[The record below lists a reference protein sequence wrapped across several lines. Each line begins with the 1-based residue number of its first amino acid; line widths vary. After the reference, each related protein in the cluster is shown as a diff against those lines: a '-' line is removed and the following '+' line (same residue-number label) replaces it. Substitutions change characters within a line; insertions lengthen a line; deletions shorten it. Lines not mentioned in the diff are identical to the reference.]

1 LLTTA
6 RGKVWTVGF
15 DVDWM
20 TSRPSDDKEVEEI
33 IKGLERIIARLLQL
47 PVMTVAV
54 IQGHCFAAGAIFA
67 MAHDVRMMRTEKG
80 YFCLPEVELE
90 VPFSTGLSALLQT
103 KLPSATAFEAMLTG
117 RRYGAIEALHAGIV
131 DVALPLNQLRQSALT
146 RAKTLAPLAGSSM
159 QGIRIQLCQ
168 QVLEVLES
176 DLV

>member
-1 LLTTA
+1 
-6 RGKVWTVGF
+6 
-15 DVDWM
+15 
-20 TSRPSDDKEVEEI
+20 
-33 IKGLERIIARLLQL
+33 
-47 PVMTVAV
+47 
-54 IQGHCFAAGAIFA
+54 
-67 MAHDVRMMRTEKG
+67 
-80 YFCLPEVELE
+80 
-90 VPFSTGLSALLQT
+90 LQT